1 MRSHSSVDQLKSALA
16 AHEAICGKRE
26 PAATTTTKLPPPE
39 YNLLRRKTPPIV
51 RRAYSR
57 ISRVIRPL
65 KTYTAILYN
74 DDPLAVSRWRLFLVP
89 DAEMSDAMRTAF
101 ERAHG
106 SDDMCN
112 CRGLD
117 GVCIEHAPLD
127 MNSKFEAVR
136 LLDTNIL
143 TTSDPNVRKMFKRI
157 RIPLPG
163 ASGAAVSNTT
173 ETLATGVLARYEDM
187 RGERALSTENI
198 STTYKFRIFI

>member
-1 MRSHSSVDQLKSALA
+1 M
-16 AHEAICGKRE
+16 
-26 PAATTTTKLPPPE
+26 
-39 YNLLRRKTPPIV
+39 
-51 RRAYSR
+51 
-57 ISRVIRPL
+57 
-65 KTYTAILYN
+65 YN

-143 TTSDPNVRKMFKRI
+143 TTSDPNVRKMLKRI

-163 ASGAAVSNTT
+163 ASGAAVTPVSNTT